1 MKTLNITKGEC
12 KVKTNYK
19 NPFSDDTI
27 YRIAGNDGFSHS
39 IKEMESNAELIAD
52 TLNTYNDTPILPSEL
67 LKQRNELLEAL
78 TAIIDNCSTNTS
90 NTVEVS
96 KLFIHQ
102 AKQAIKN
109 ANQK

>member
-1 MKTLNITKGEC
+1 MEKLNITKGKC

-52 TLNTYNDTPILPSEL
+52 TFNTYNDTPILPSEL
-67 LKQRNELLEAL
+67 LKQRNELLEVCFKAFYL
-78 TAIIDNCSTNTS
+78 CDKLQMPTESELKELKNELNTAM
-90 NTVEVS
+90 
-96 KLFIHQ
+96 
-102 AKQAIKN
+102 KN
-109 ANQK
+109 SNQK